1 MFFVQLDL
9 KGRANFLA
17 AQEAQEAMD
26 LTLAPN
32 WRLGLTAL
40 RHFICT
46 DGSYDTS

>member
-9 KGRANFLA
+9 KGGANFLA
-17 AQEAQEAMD
+17 AQEAMD